1 MNYNDVRSHA
11 ESMIRK
17 AQKLEVVTADVVQ
30 RAEMALQIMGHPGWE
45 MFLKWLQEQHA
56 TAQRDY
62 EGHKERLAT
71 RVQRHDD
78 YVANQLAAVEANSRM
93 LTYKQCAEYLPALIK
108 QGVG

>member
-1 MNYNDVRSHA
+1 MNYNDVRSLA
-11 ESMIRK
+11 RPALKREG
-17 AQKLEVVTADVVQ
+17 VTADVIQ
-30 RAEMALQIMGHPGWE
+30 KAEVALQTVGHTGWD

-56 TAQRDY
+56 VAQRDY